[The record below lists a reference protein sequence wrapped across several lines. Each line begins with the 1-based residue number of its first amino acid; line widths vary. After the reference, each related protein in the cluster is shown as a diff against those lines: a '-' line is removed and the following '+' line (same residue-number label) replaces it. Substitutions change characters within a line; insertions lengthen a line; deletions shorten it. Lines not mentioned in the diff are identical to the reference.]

1 MSRVDSFPKP
11 GVWWH
16 SFHTRLGSSAKVGC
30 GVQPPPRHRR
40 QTQRSPTVLVIPAQQ
55 MGGNQ
60 ISPSCSMFSSPLAV
74 LGELGALLWEEGA
87 ILLSQEPSG
96 LIGRP
101 GWPEEC
107 CVSGKT
113 PLWQRCV
120 GLMVKSSPS
129 LQGERVPCVPVPV
142 VGLGLTTPSKAALS

>member
-1 MSRVDSFPKP
+1 MSRVESFPKP

-16 SFHTRLGSSAKVGC
+16 CFHTRLGSSAKVGR
-30 GVQPPPRHRR
+30 GVQLPPWHCR

-60 ISPSCSMFSSPLAV
+60 ISPSCSMFSSPLTV
-74 LGELGALLWEEGA
+74 LGELGVLFWEEGA

-107 CVSGKT
+107 CVSREAS
-113 PLWQRCV
+113 LWQRCV
-120 GLMVKSSPS
+120 RCGVDGQEQSSPS
-129 LQGERVPCVPVPV
+129 L
-142 VGLGLTTPSKAALS
+142 